1 MTPPPVSPC
10 FTVEQVGAVT
20 VVRFAHRSILEDE
33 VVALIREH
41 LFDLVDR
48 EGRRLFVL
56 NFGKVTGLA
65 SRMLGQLVALHRKL
79 QDVGGRLVLCE
90 VSPFL
95 GEFFETA
102 HLPGLLC
109 IRGAEPEAVQAL
121 AADTHGG

>member
-1 MTPPPVSPC
+1 MTPRSLPPS
-10 FTVEQVGAVT
+10 FTVEQVGDVT
-20 VVRFAHRSILEDE
+20 LVRFAQPSILEDE
-33 VVALIREH
+33 VVASIREH

-79 QDVGGRLVLCE
+79 QDVGGRVVLCE

-95 GEFFETA
+95 GDFFDATQ
-102 HLPGLLC
+102 LPGLLS
-109 IRGAEPEAVQAL
+109 IQGGEAEAVQAL
-121 AADTHGG
+121 TSPRE